1 MLRRQGRGGGN
12 KFRPLNR
19 PLRLGG
25 SHAAQGLPPQVAPK
39 RRLLAP
45 QAVPLSH
52 EEALTTRSLY
62 PSSEC
67 RQL

>member
-25 SHAAQGLPPQVAPK
+25 LPPEAPAEPEGG
-39 RRLLAP
+39 LTAN
-45 QAVPLSH
+45 SH
-52 EEALTTRSLY
+52 
-62 PSSEC
+62 
-67 RQL
+67 